1 MIKVTLEHGAT
12 ATLEMRATAAQALQ
26 ALGVARDKQV
36 VAARING
43 AMADLS
49 QPLTTDCTIAP
60 VRLDSPEGLEI
71 MRHSAAHLMA
81 EAVRNLFPGVKV
93 AIGPA
98 IEAGFY
104 YDFDV
109 PEPFTP
115 EDLAKIET
123 HMAELTAQNQPFR
136 RDEVAREQAINYF
149 RGEGEAYKVE
159 LLEEI
164 PQDQVSLYQQ
174 GSFIDL
180 CRGPHIPSTG
190 YIKAFKLTATSG
202 AYWRGDERRPMLQRI
217 YGTAFA
223 TRKELAHHLELLEEA
238 KRRDHRRLGRE
249 LELYS
254 IEEEAGPG
262 MVIYHPKGAL
272 LRSLIETFER
282 REHLKRGY
290 QLVMGPQMLKADLW
304 KRSGHWDNYRDNMYF
319 TEVEGQGY
327 GIKPM
332 NCLAHMLIYKS
343 KVRSY
348 RELPLRFFELGTVLR
363 HERSGVLHGLTRV
376 RQFTQDDAHILCMP
390 EQVESE
396 ILGVLNFVAEV
407 MAIFGFDYE
416 VELSTRPEKSIGSDA
431 EWDLA
436 TNALTGALQTWGR
449 PYGVCAGEGAFY
461 GPKIDIKLKD
471 ALQRRWQCA
480 TIQCDFT
487 LPERFDLAYIGPD
500 GERHRPVM
508 LHRVILGSLER
519 FMGVLIEHFAGAFPV
534 WLAPVQAIM
543 LPITDRVHTYAQ
555 EVAQAL
561 RDADLR
567 VEVDTRPETL
577 RYKIR
582 EAQVQKIPYMVIMG
596 DREAADRTL
605 APRLRDGT
613 ELKGVPLEAFIE
625 RLQKESQTPSPGL
638 ETVSPKATKNGD
650 GPLIIDVHGGGIAG
664 IGPMGPQK

>member
-1 MIKVTLEHGAT
+1 MPFFIEASMIKITLDHGPTVTLEEGAT
-12 ATLEMRATAAQALQ
+12 VAQALR
-26 ALGVARDKQV
+26 ALDLATDHKV

-43 AMADLS
+43 AVMDLN
-49 QPLTTDCTIAP
+49 QPLTRDCTITP
-60 VRLDSPEGLEI
+60 IPLDSPEGLEI

-81 EAVRNLFPGVKV
+81 EAVRDLFPGVKV

-104 YDFDV
+104 YDFEV

-115 EDLAKIET
+115 EDLTKIEA
-123 HMAELTAQNQPFR
+123 HMAELAAQDQPFR
-136 RDEVAREQAINYF
+136 RDEMPREQAIGF
-149 RGEGEAYKVE
+149 FKSQGEAYKVE

-164 PQDQVSLYQQ
+164 PQDKVSLYQQ
-174 GSFIDL
+174 GNFIDL

-190 YIKAFKLTATSG
+190 YIQAFKLTATSG

-223 TRKELAHHLELLEEA
+223 TQEELQHHLELLEEA

-249 LELYS
+249 LGLFS
-254 IEEEAGPG
+254 IEEDAGPG
-262 MVIYHPKGAL
+262 LVIYHPKGAL
-272 LRSLIETFER
+272 LRSLIENFER

-290 QLVMGPQMLKADLW
+290 QMVMGPQMLKADLW

-319 TEVEGQGY
+319 TDVEGQMY

-348 RELPLRFFELGTVLR
+348 RELPLRLFELGTVLR

-376 RQFTQDDAHILCMP
+376 RQFTQDDAHIVCMP

-396 ILGVLNFVAEV
+396 ILGVLQFVSEV
-407 MAIFGFDYE
+407 MAIFGFEYE
-416 VELSTRPEKSIGSDA
+416 VELSTRPEKSIGTEA
-431 EWDLA
+431 EWNLA
-436 TNALTGALQTWGR
+436 TTALIGALQTWGVT
-449 PYGVCAGEGAFY
+449 YGTCEGEGAFY

-487 LPERFDLAYIGPD
+487 LPERFDLTYVGAD
-500 GERHRPVM
+500 GEHHRPVM

-519 FMGVLIEHFAGAFPV
+519 FMGVLVEHFAGAFPV
-534 WLAPVQAIM
+534 WLAPVQVIL
-543 LPITDRVHTYAQ
+543 LPITDRVHPYAQ
-555 EVAQAL
+555 EVARAL
-561 RDADLR
+561 LDADLR
-567 VEVDTRPETL
+567 VEADYRPETL

-596 DREAADRTL
+596 DREAADHTL

-613 ELKGVPLEAFIE
+613 ELKGIKLEEFIQ
-625 RLQKESQTPSPGL
+625 RLTQESRIPSP
-638 ETVSPKATKNGD
+638 
-650 GPLIIDVHGGGIAG
+650 AG
-664 IGPMGPQK
+664 A

>member
-1 MIKVTLEHGAT
+1 MIKVTIDQGSTITLAEGAT
-12 ATLEMRATAAQALQ
+12 VAQALE
-26 ALGVARDKQV
+26 ALGLAKDSPV

-43 AMADLS
+43 DLADLS
-49 QPLTTDCTIAP
+49 LPLPGDCTIAP
-60 VRLDSPEGLEI
+60 IRLDSPEGLEI

-81 EAVRNLFPGVKV
+81 EAVRDLFPGVKV

-98 IEAGFY
+98 IESGFY
-104 YDFDV
+104 YDFGV

-123 HMAELTAQNQPFR
+123 HMAELTARDLPFR
-136 RDEVAREQAINYF
+136 RDDMSREQALNYF
-149 RGEGEAYKVE
+149 RSEGEAFKVE

-164 PQDQVSLYQQ
+164 PQEKVSLYQQ
-174 GSFIDL
+174 GNFIDL

-190 YIKAFKLTATSG
+190 FIRAFKLTATSG

-223 TRKELAHHLELLEEA
+223 TRKELKRHLELLEEA

-249 LELYS
+249 LELFS

-272 LRSLIETFER
+272 LRSLIEAFER

-319 TEVEGQGY
+319 TEVEGQSY

-332 NCLAHMLIYKS
+332 NCLAHMLIYQS
-343 KVRSY
+343 KTRSY
-348 RELPLRFFELGTVLR
+348 RDLPLRFFELGTVLR

-390 EQVESE
+390 EQVEEE
-396 ILGVLNFVAEV
+396 ILGVLKFVAEV
-407 MAIFGFDYE
+407 MAIFGFEYE
-416 VELSTRPEKSIGSDA
+416 VELSTRPEKSIGTDA
-431 EWDLA
+431 EWELA
-436 TNALTGALQTWGR
+436 NNALAGALKTWGL
-449 PYGVCAGEGAFY
+449 PYDICAGEGAFY

-471 ALQRRWQCA
+471 ALGRRWQCA

-534 WLAPVQAIM
+534 WLAPVQAIL
-543 LPITDRVHTYAQ
+543 LPITDRVHAYAQ
-555 EVAQAL
+555 EVARAL
-561 RDADLR
+561 LDADLR
-567 VEVDTRPETL
+567 VEVDTRQETL

-582 EAQVQKIPYMVIMG
+582 EAQGQKIPYMVIMG

-613 ELKGVPLEAFIE
+613 ELKGITLEAFIQ
-625 RLQKESQTPSPGL
+625 RLREESRTPSPANA
-638 ETVSPKATKNGD
+638 P
-650 GPLIIDVHGGGIAG
+650 
-664 IGPMGPQK
+664 

>member
-1 MIKVTLEHGAT
+1 MIKVTLDQGST
-12 ATLEMRATAAQALQ
+12 ATLEQGATVAQALQ
-26 ALGVARDKQV
+26 ALGISGGREV

-43 AMADLS
+43 DLADLS
-49 QPLTTDCTIAP
+49 RVLSADCTIAP
-60 VRLDSPEGLEI
+60 TRLDSPEGLEI

-81 EAVRNLFPGVKV
+81 EAVRDLFPGVKV

-98 IEAGFY
+98 IESGFY
-104 YDFDV
+104 YDFGV

-123 HMAELTAQNQPFR
+123 HMAGLTAQDLPFR
-136 RDEVAREQAINYF
+136 RDDMSREQAINYF

-164 PQDQVSLYQQ
+164 PQEKVSLYQQ
-174 GSFIDL
+174 GNFIDL

-217 YGTAFA
+217 YGTAFGSQE
-223 TRKELAHHLELLEEA
+223 ELARHLELLEEA
-238 KRRDHRRLGRE
+238 KRRDHRKLGRE
-249 LELYS
+249 LELFS

-262 MVIYHPKGAL
+262 LVIYHPKGAL
-272 LRSLIETFER
+272 LRSLIENFER

-290 QLVMGPQMLKADLW
+290 QMVMGPQMLKADLW

-343 KVRSY
+343 KIRSY
-348 RELPLRFFELGTVLR
+348 RDLPLRFFELGTVLR

-396 ILGVLNFVAEV
+396 ILGVLKFVAEV
-407 MAIFGFDYE
+407 MAIFGFEYE
-416 VELSTRPEKSIGSDA
+416 VELSTRPEKSIGTDA

-436 TNALTGALQTWGR
+436 TNALTGALTTWGL
-449 PYGVCAGEGAFY
+449 PYGICAGDGAFY

-471 ALQRRWQCA
+471 AIQRRWQCA

-534 WLAPVQAIM
+534 WLAPVQAIL
-543 LPITDRVHTYAQ
+543 LPITDRVHAYAQ
-555 EVAQAL
+555 EVAQSL

-567 VEVDTRPETL
+567 VEVDTRQETL

-582 EAQVQKIPYMVIMG
+582 EAQGQKIPYMVIMG

-613 ELKGVPLEAFIE
+613 ELKGVPLEAFIQ
-625 RLQKESQTPSPGL
+625 RLQEESRTPSPGNA
-638 ETVSPKATKNGD
+638 S
-650 GPLIIDVHGGGIAG
+650 
-664 IGPMGPQK
+664 

>member
-1 MIKVTLEHGAT
+1 
-12 ATLEMRATAAQALQ
+12 
-26 ALGVARDKQV
+26 
-36 VAARING
+36 
-43 AMADLS
+43 
-49 QPLTTDCTIAP
+49 
-60 VRLDSPEGLEI
+60 
-71 MRHSAAHLMA
+71 
-81 EAVRNLFPGVKV
+81 
-93 AIGPA
+93 
-98 IEAGFY
+98 
-104 YDFDV
+104 
-109 PEPFTP
+109 
-115 EDLAKIET
+115 
-123 HMAELTAQNQPFR
+123 
-136 RDEVAREQAINYF
+136 
-149 RGEGEAYKVE
+149 
-159 LLEEI
+159 
-164 PQDQVSLYQQ
+164 VSLYQQ
-174 GSFIDL
+174 GNFIDL

-190 YIKAFKLTATSG
+190 YIKAIKLTATSG

-223 TRKELAHHLELLEEA
+223 TKAELARHLELLEEA

-249 LELYS
+249 LELFS

-290 QLVMGPQMLKADLW
+290 QMVMGPQMLKADLW

-319 TEVEGQGY
+319 TEVEGQSY

-332 NCLAHMLIYKS
+332 NCLAHMLIYQS
-343 KVRSY
+343 KTRSY
-348 RELPLRFFELGTVLR
+348 RDLPLRFFELGTVLR

-390 EQVESE
+390 EQVEEE
-396 ILGVLNFVAEV
+396 ILGVLKFVAEV
-407 MAIFGFDYE
+407 MAIFGFEYE
-416 VELSTRPEKSIGSDA
+416 VELSTRPEKSIGTDA
-431 EWDLA
+431 EWELA
-436 TNALTGALQTWGR
+436 NNALDGALKTWGL
-449 PYGVCAGEGAFY
+449 PYDICAGEGAFY

-471 ALQRRWQCA
+471 ALGRRWQCA

-534 WLAPVQAIM
+534 WLAPVQAIL
-543 LPITDRVHTYAQ
+543 LPITDRVHAYAQ
-555 EVAQAL
+555 EVARAL

-567 VEVDTRPETL
+567 VEVDTRQETL

-582 EAQVQKIPYMVIMG
+582 EAQGQKIPYMVIMG

-613 ELKGVPLEAFIE
+613 ELKGVPLEAFIQ
-625 RLQKESQTPSPGL
+625 RLQEESRTPSPGN
-638 ETVSPKATKNGD
+638 SS
-650 GPLIIDVHGGGIAG
+650 
-664 IGPMGPQK
+664 

>member
-1 MIKVTLEHGAT
+1 MIKVTLDQGAT
-12 ATLEMRATAAQALQ
+12 ITLAPGATAAQAFE
-26 ALGVARDKQV
+26 ALGLAKDAPV

-43 AMADLS
+43 DLVDLS
-49 QPLTTDCTIAP
+49 RPLAGDCTIAP
-60 VRLDSPEGLEI
+60 IRLDSPDGLEI

-98 IEAGFY
+98 IESGFY
-104 YDFDV
+104 YDFGV

-123 HMAELTAQNQPFR
+123 HMTELTAQDLPFR
-136 RDEVAREQAINYF
+136 RDDMSREQAINYF
-149 RGEGEAYKVE
+149 RSEGEAYKVE

-164 PQDQVSLYQQ
+164 PQEKVSLYQQ
-174 GSFIDL
+174 GNFIDL

-190 YIKAFKLTATSG
+190 YIRAFKLTATSG

-223 TRKELAHHLELLEEA
+223 TKAELARHLELLEEA

-249 LELYS
+249 LGLFS

-272 LRSLIETFER
+272 LRSLIENFER

-290 QLVMGPQMLKADLW
+290 QMVMGPQMLKADLW
-304 KRSGHWDNYRDNMYF
+304 KRSGHWDNYRDHMYF
-319 TEVEGQGY
+319 TEVEGQMY

-332 NCLAHMLIYKS
+332 NCLAHMLIYQS
-343 KVRSY
+343 QIRSY
-348 RELPLRFFELGTVLR
+348 RDLPLRFFELGTVLR

-396 ILGVLNFVAEV
+396 ILGVLKFVAEV

-416 VELSTRPEKSIGSDA
+416 VELSTRPEKSIGTDA
-431 EWDLA
+431 EWELA
-436 TNALTGALQTWGR
+436 DNALVGALKTWGL
-449 PYGVCAGEGAFY
+449 PYDICVGEGAFY

-534 WLAPVQAIM
+534 WLAPVQAIL
-543 LPITDRVHTYAQ
+543 LPITDRTHAYAQ
-555 EVAQAL
+555 EVAGLL
-561 RDADLR
+561 READIR
-567 VEVDTRPETL
+567 VEVDTRQETL

-582 EAQVQKIPYMVIMG
+582 EAQGQKIPYMVIMG

-613 ELKGVPLEAFIE
+613 ELKGVSLEDFLQ
-625 RLQKESQTPSPGL
+625 RLREESRTPSPGN
-638 ETVSPKATKNGD
+638 SS
-650 GPLIIDVHGGGIAG
+650 
-664 IGPMGPQK
+664 

>member
-1 MIKVTLEHGAT
+1 MIKVTLNHGPTITLEPGAT
-12 ATLEMRATAAQALQ
+12 VAQAFQ
-26 ALGVARDKQV
+26 ALDVGADRQV

-43 AMADLS
+43 DMVDLS
-49 QPLTTDCTIAP
+49 RPLRQDCTIAP
-60 VRLDSPEGLEI
+60 ISLDSSEGLEI
-71 MRHSAAHLMA
+71 IRHSTAHLMA
-81 EAVRNLFPGVKV
+81 EAVRDLFPGVKV

-115 EDLAKIET
+115 EDLAKIEA
-123 HMAELTAQNQPFR
+123 HMAKLTALDQPFR
-136 RDEVAREQAINYF
+136 RDEMNREQALGYF
-149 RGEGEAYKVE
+149 RDQNEPYKVE

-164 PQDQVSLYQQ
+164 PQEKVSLYQQ
-174 GSFIDL
+174 GNFIDL

-217 YGTAFA
+217 YGTAFP
-223 TRKELAHHLELLEEA
+223 TPEELVHHLELLEEA

-249 LELYS
+249 LELFS

-272 LRSLIETFER
+272 LRSLIEDFER

-290 QLVMGPQMLKADLW
+290 QIVMGPQMLKADLW
-304 KRSGHWDNYRDNMYF
+304 KRSGHWDNYRDHMYF
-319 TEVEGQGY
+319 SEVEGQLY

-332 NCLAHMLIYKS
+332 NCVAHMLIYKS
-343 KVRSY
+343 RVRSY

-396 ILGVLNFVAEV
+396 ILGVLKFVAEV
-407 MAIFGFDYE
+407 MAIFGFEYE
-416 VELSTRPEKSIGSDA
+416 VELSTRPEKSIGTEA

-436 TNALTGALQTWGR
+436 TNALIGALKTWGL
-449 PYGVCAGEGAFY
+449 PYNICAGEGAFY

-487 LPERFDLAYIGPD
+487 LPERFDLTYVGPD

-519 FMGVLIEHFAGAFPV
+519 FLGVLVEHFAGAFPV
-534 WLAPVQAIM
+534 WLAPVQAIL
-543 LPITDRVHTYAQ
+543 LPITDRVHPYAQ
-555 EVAQAL
+555 EVARAL
-561 RDADLR
+561 GDADLR

-596 DREAADRTL
+596 DREAASRTL

-613 ELKGVPLEAFIE
+613 ELKDVPLEAFVQ
-625 RLQKESQTPSPGL
+625 RLREESRIPSAAQ
-638 ETVSPKATKNGD
+638 SS
-650 GPLIIDVHGGGIAG
+650 
-664 IGPMGPQK
+664 

>member
-1 MIKVTLEHGAT
+1 MIKVTLDQGPT
-12 ATLEMRATAAQALQ
+12 ITLEPGTTVAQALQ
-26 ALGVARDKQV
+26 ALEVGAARPV

-43 AMADLS
+43 DMVDLS
-49 QPLTTDCTIAP
+49 RPLRQDCTIAP
-60 VRLDSPEGLEI
+60 ISPDSPEGLEI
-71 MRHSAAHLMA
+71 IRHSTAHLMA
-81 EAVRNLFPGVKV
+81 EAVRDLFPGVKV

-115 EDLAKIET
+115 EDLAKIEA
-123 HMAELTAQNQPFR
+123 HMAELTAQDQPFR
-136 RDEVAREQAINYF
+136 RDEMNREQALGYF
-149 RGEGEAYKVE
+149 RNQNEPYKVE

-164 PQDQVSLYQQ
+164 PQEKVSLYQQ
-174 GSFIDL
+174 GNFIDL
-180 CRGPHIPSTG
+180 CRGPHIPSTR

-217 YGTAFA
+217 YGIAFP
-223 TRKELAHHLELLEEA
+223 TREELARHLELLEEA

-249 LELYS
+249 LELFS

-272 LRSLIETFER
+272 LRSLIEDFER

-290 QLVMGPQMLKADLW
+290 QMVMGPQMLKADLW
-304 KRSGHWDNYRDNMYF
+304 KRSGHWDNYRDHMYF
-319 TEVEGQGY
+319 SEVEGQLY

-332 NCLAHMLIYKS
+332 NCVAHMLIYKS
-343 KVRSY
+343 RVRSY

-396 ILGVLNFVAEV
+396 ILGVLEFVAEV
-407 MAIFGFDYE
+407 MAIFGFEYE
-416 VELSTRPEKSIGSDA
+416 VELATRPEKSIGSEA

-436 TNALTGALQTWGR
+436 TNALIGALKTWGL
-449 PYGVCAGEGAFY
+449 PYNICTGEGAFY

-487 LPERFDLAYIGPD
+487 LPERFDLTYAGPD

-519 FMGVLIEHFAGAFPV
+519 FLGVLVEHFAGAFPV
-534 WLAPVQAIM
+534 WLAPVQAIL
-543 LPITDRVHTYAQ
+543 LPITDRVHPYAQ
-555 EVAQAL
+555 EVARAL
-561 RDADLR
+561 WDADLR

-596 DREAADRTL
+596 DREAASRTL

-613 ELKGVPLEAFIE
+613 ESKDVPLEAFIQ
-625 RLQKESQTPSPGL
+625 RLREESRIPSP
-638 ETVSPKATKNGD
+638 TKSS
-650 GPLIIDVHGGGIAG
+650 
-664 IGPMGPQK
+664 

>member
-1 MIKVTLEHGAT
+1 MIKVTLDHGSTITLAPGAT
-12 ATLEMRATAAQALQ
+12 VAQALE
-26 ALGVARDKQV
+26 ALGLAKDFQV

-43 AMADLS
+43 DLVDLS
-49 QPLTTDCTIAP
+49 LPLPGDCTIAP
-60 VRLDSPEGLEI
+60 IRLDSPEGLEI

-81 EAVRNLFPGVKV
+81 EAVRDLFPGVKV

-98 IEAGFY
+98 IESGFY
-104 YDFDV
+104 YDFGV

-123 HMAELTAQNQPFR
+123 HMAELTAQDQPFR
-136 RDEVAREQAINYF
+136 RDDMSRERAINYF
-149 RGEGEAYKVE
+149 RSEDEAFKVE

-164 PQDQVSLYQQ
+164 PQEKVSLYQQ
-174 GSFIDL
+174 GNFIDL

-190 YIKAFKLTATSG
+190 FIKAFKLTATSG

-223 TRKELAHHLELLEEA
+223 TKAELARHLELLEEA

-249 LELYS
+249 LELFS

-272 LRSLIETFER
+272 LRSLIENFER

-304 KRSGHWDNYRDNMYF
+304 KRSGHWDNYRDHMYF
-319 TEVEGQGY
+319 TEVEGQMY

-332 NCLAHMLIYKS
+332 NCLAHMLIYQS
-343 KVRSY
+343 KIRSY
-348 RELPLRFFELGTVLR
+348 RDLPLRFFELGTVLR

-396 ILGVLNFVAEV
+396 ILGVLKFVAEV
-407 MAIFGFDYE
+407 MAIFGFEYE
-416 VELSTRPEKSIGSDA
+416 VELSTRPEKSIGTDA
-431 EWDLA
+431 EWELA
-436 TNALTGALQTWGR
+436 NNALVGALKTWGL
-449 PYGVCAGEGAFY
+449 PYDICAGEGAFY

-471 ALQRRWQCA
+471 ALARRWQCA

-487 LPERFDLAYIGPD
+487 LPERFDLHYVGPD

-534 WLAPVQAIM
+534 WLAPVQAIL
-543 LPITDRVHTYAQ
+543 LPITDRTHAYAQ
-555 EVAQAL
+555 EVAGLL

-567 VEVDTRPETL
+567 VEVDTRQETL

-582 EAQVQKIPYMVIMG
+582 EAQGQKIPYMVIMG

-613 ELKGVPLEAFIE
+613 ELKGVSLEDFIK
-625 RLQKESQTPSPGL
+625 RLREESRTPSPGI
-638 ETVSPKATKNGD
+638 ETVSPKATNNGD
-650 GPLIIDVHGGGIAG
+650 EPLIKDVHGGGIAG
-664 IGPMGPQK
+664 LGPMGPQK